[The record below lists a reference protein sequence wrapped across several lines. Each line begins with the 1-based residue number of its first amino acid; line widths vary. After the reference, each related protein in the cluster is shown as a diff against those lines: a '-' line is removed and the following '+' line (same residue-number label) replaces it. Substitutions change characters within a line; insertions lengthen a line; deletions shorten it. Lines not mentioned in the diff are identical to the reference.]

1 MGSVESAERAS
12 LVAFQRVKDGS
23 LP

>member
-12 LVAFQRVKDGS
+12 LVAFQRIKDAG